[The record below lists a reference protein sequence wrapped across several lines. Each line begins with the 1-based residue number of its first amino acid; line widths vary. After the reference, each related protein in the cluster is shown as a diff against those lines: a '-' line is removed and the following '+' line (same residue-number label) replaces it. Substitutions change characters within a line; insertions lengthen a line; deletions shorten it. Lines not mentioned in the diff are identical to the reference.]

1 MTRLHAFGISPPAFR
16 LSSAR
21 SDLEDSQFSLHGNTR
36 RTMHTLPRELVDCEG
51 DAQAA
56 VEEGGMRLRSS
67 FLCEQHLRARSTTTA
82 RHHRAMVTTDAFYL
96 AAVQNMRETAMGLA
110 AGACA
115 GTGAGG
121 CQKCR
126 SVLSSGS

>member
-16 LSSAR
+16 LTSAR
-21 SDLEDSQFSLHGNTR
+21 SDLEDSQFSLNGNTR
-36 RTMHTLPRELVDCEG
+36 RTMHTLPRELV
-51 DAQAA
+51 
-56 VEEGGMRLRSS
+56 EEGGMRLRSG
-67 FLCEQHLRARSTTTA
+67 FLCEQHPRARSTTTA
-82 RHHRAMVTTDAFYL
+82 RHHRAMVTTAAFYL

-121 CQKCR
+121 CQKWR
-126 SVLSSGS
+126 IVFSSGS